1 MKIEIQ
7 NDYHDPEKR
16 KIEIVERKGI
26 GHPDTL
32 ADKLA
37 EELSRQYSIY
47 CLDNF
52 GCILHHNIDKLYIGG
67 GLFLYEKKM
76 IKRYAP
82 IKVVINGR
90 VSNTM
95 NGKVIDLDKL
105 FIPVIKRYLSSVM
118 PRLNPDTDLNIN
130 INCTQ
135 YSKREHWYTPRN
147 KDDVPDSKELFAAD
161 TALCVNHGCM
171 TFCEKLA
178 FLLEQSFWEYSDL
191 GYAFPKYND
200 VGQDIKVMI
209 SRIDK
214 AIIATV
220 CMPVYKDMYSS
231 TKEYELIVRKHEKRL
246 LSLANEMDINN
257 EYNIQVEINRMPDN
271 SYRNYSLVIG
281 SCIEC
286 GEEGVVGRGNNAQ
299 GLISTFR
306 EHTVEAPCGKNLR
319 YHTGRVVNFMG
330 INATTRIYKELNVKS
345 TLYSLTRNRGSIT
358 NPFLVYLSVDDL
370 SKRNECKKIIEEE
383 FNENALKNIIDKRNL
398 Y

>member
-52 GCILHHNIDKLYIGG
+52 GCILHHNI
-67 GLFLYEKKM
+67 
-76 IKRYAP
+76 
-82 IKVVINGR
+82 
-90 VSNTM
+90 
-95 NGKVIDLDKL
+95 DKL

-231 TKEYELIVRKHEKRL
+231 RKEYELI
-246 LSLANEMDINN
+246 
-257 EYNIQVEINRMPDN
+257 
-271 SYRNYSLVIG
+271 G
-281 SCIEC
+281 
-286 GEEGVVGRGNNAQ
+286 
-299 GLISTFR
+299 
-306 EHTVEAPCGKNLR
+306 
-319 YHTGRVVNFMG
+319 
-330 INATTRIYKELNVKS
+330 
-345 TLYSLTRNRGSIT
+345 
-358 NPFLVYLSVDDL
+358 
-370 SKRNECKKIIEEE
+370 
-383 FNENALKNIIDKRNL
+383 
-398 Y
+398 